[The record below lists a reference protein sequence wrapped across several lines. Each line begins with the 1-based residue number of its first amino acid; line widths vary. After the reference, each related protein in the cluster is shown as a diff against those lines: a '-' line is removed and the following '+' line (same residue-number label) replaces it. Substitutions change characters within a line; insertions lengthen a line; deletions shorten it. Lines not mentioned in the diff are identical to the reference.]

1 MKKLNIFLLLI
12 SAILITSCQ
21 KEIDFNGE
29 ISEPKIVLNSYVSP
43 DSMITAHLSKSRF
56 FLSNETKFE
65 FIANGTINLYINDV
79 WKEKM
84 QYLDNGIYIASYQ
97 PNPGDKV
104 TMKVQVQGFDE
115 VVGTTIIP
123 LKTNL
128 ISVDTTQVLTSYR
141 DEYIGSDIAASY
153 QNYDCTFNI
162 KIKDEPEKEN
172 FYRIVMKRIFS
183 DGFSSEIYESFMSFS
198 LEGFDN
204 QGNNLFDFIAGQT
217 EEQNDQQVLNDEL
230 FNGKEINFKIKQS
243 YYFLKIMP
251 GFEEYFNKSRS
262 TESIQINIQSISKD
276 LYLFL
281 KTKEASNNNIGNI
294 FSEPVLIYNNVEN
307 GIGILGSYTNQVKK
321 IDLY

>member
-1 MKKLNIFLLLI
+1 
-12 SAILITSCQ
+12 
-21 KEIDFNGE
+21 
-29 ISEPKIVLNSYVSP
+29 
-43 DSMITAHLSKSRF
+43 
-56 FLSNETKFE
+56 
-65 FIANGTINLYINDV
+65 
-79 WKEKM
+79 
-84 QYLDNGIYIASYQ
+84 
-97 PNPGDKV
+97 
-104 TMKVQVQGFDE
+104 
-115 VVGTTIIP
+115 
-123 LKTNL
+123 
-128 ISVDTTQVLTSYR
+128 
-141 DEYIGSDIAASY
+141 
-153 QNYDCTFNI
+153 
-162 KIKDEPEKEN
+162 
-172 FYRIVMKRIFS
+172 MKRIFS
-183 DGFSSEIYESFMSFS
+183 DGFSSEIYENYISFS